1 MRPGGG
7 TSVTA
12 VLRELI
18 ASPAQLSSL
27 LRIAADAYTARGALL
42 RARRMLGPA
51 FGLVDLGYSD
61 LPAAIARIGE
71 MQNEAPAA
79 EVTSSNLVGRAGWH
93 VPNVC
98 REGRRLARRAAS
110 P

>member
-1 MRPGGG
+1 VVIDPAHRAVPAAAIAGMRPGGG

-51 FGLVDLGYSD
+51 FGLVDLG
-61 LPAAIARIGE
+61 
-71 MQNEAPAA
+71 
-79 EVTSSNLVGRAGWH
+79 
-93 VPNVC
+93 
-98 REGRRLARRAAS
+98 
-110 P
+110 